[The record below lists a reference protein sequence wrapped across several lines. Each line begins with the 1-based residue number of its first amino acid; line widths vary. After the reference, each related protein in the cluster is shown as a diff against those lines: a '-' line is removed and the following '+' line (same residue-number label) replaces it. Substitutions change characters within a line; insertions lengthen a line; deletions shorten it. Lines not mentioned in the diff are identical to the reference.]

1 MSTSTFT
8 TQIETLKWQAFH
20 WRKNSSL
27 TTKLFLSLG
36 GALVIGLS
44 SLMKVYLLWTP
55 VPLTGQ
61 TFSILLVGL
70 LLGADTGAA
79 STLIYLLLGG
89 MGLPWFTQSGG
100 WSVFAG
106 PTGGYLI
113 GFIFASFTVGYFTD
127 QFSSARRMPGLLFLM
142 LAANFI
148 FIHGMGMLG
157 LSLATGI
164 HSPLALFA
172 MGSLPFIAGDLI
184 KLSAAVAVARVLAP
198 RDNF

>member
-1 MSTSTFT
+1 LYSTTVSR
-8 TQIETLKWQAFH
+8 IEALKWQAFH

-27 TTKLFLSLG
+27 SAKLFLSLG
-36 GALVIGLS
+36 GAMVIGLS
-44 SLMKVYLLWTP
+44 SLLKVYLPWTP

-61 TFSILLVGL
+61 TFSVLLMGL

-79 STLIYLLLGG
+79 ATMIYLLLGG
-89 MGLPWFTQSGG
+89 MGLPWFTQAGG

-113 GFIFASFTVGYFTD
+113 GFVFASFMVGYFTD
-127 QFSSARRMPGLLFLM
+127 RFNSARRMPGLLFLM
-142 LAANFI
+142 AAANLV
-148 FIHGMGMLG
+148 FIHGLGMVG

-164 HSPLALFA
+164 KSPLALFA

-184 KLSAAVAVARVLAP
+184 KIVAAVAAARILAP